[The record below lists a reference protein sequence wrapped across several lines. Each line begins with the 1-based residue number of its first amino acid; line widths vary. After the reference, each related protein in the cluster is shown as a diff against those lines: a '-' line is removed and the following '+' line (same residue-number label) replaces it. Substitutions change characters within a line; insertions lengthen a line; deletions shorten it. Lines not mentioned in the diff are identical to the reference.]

1 MIRVLIVDDHAM
13 VRDGLVAVLAA
24 EDDIDVVGA
33 AGDVATAS
41 ELLRRCRPD
50 VVVTDYQLP
59 DGTGLELAELA
70 IREDLPGSTLVISGI
85 DRPALIDDAVR
96 AGCVGF
102 LGKGRDTADL
112 AAAVRAVADGAAVFP
127 AAALRRV
134 VRTADRVLVDP
145 LTERELE
152 VLQLLTRPMTVAE
165 IAEELIVSIHTV
177 RNHVRSVL
185 TKLGAGSQLEAVVTA
200 VRLGLVDIR

>member
-1 MIRVLIVDDHAM
+1 MITVLIVDDHAM

-24 EDDIDVVGA
+24 EDDLDVVGA
-33 AGDVATAS
+33 AGDVVTAS
-41 ELLRRCRPD
+41 ALLRRLRPD

-70 IREDLPGSTLVISGI
+70 AREGLPGSTLVISGI
-85 DRPALIDDAVR
+85 DRPALIDEAVR
-96 AGCVGF
+96 AGCAGF

-112 AAAVRAVADGAAVFP
+112 AAAVRAVADGSAVFP

-152 VLQLLTRPMTVAE
+152 VLQLLARPMTVAE
-165 IAEELIVSIHTV
+165 IAGELYVSIHTV

-200 VRLGLVDIR
+200 VRLGLVDIA